1 MWTMSLFW
9 LFLALSARSVLG
21 VCYFPVEYQGIFAT
35 QSSISSISG
44 GSVHQYSQVTILPDA
59 IPVWGVCHKKFDN
72 NVILRDPTGGED
84 CFRCFH
90 VSLHSG
96 NVIQVYTEGLN
107 KCYSSEEAVLQT
119 CPTIHDIKTKRAREI
134 MLYKSRSFTQDGLI
148 DRVFCPIN
156 GRYRFTYDVNDGTE
170 STVECPEP
178 SSELSNCPK
187 GSQLQLRFRRCS
199 FGELDM
205 GLRCLGDWEGHDGQK
220 YLALWDPEVT
230 TDHQPRYR
238 CAMYSV
244 EETTGRV
251 FLSFSID
258 ATCTNHLHSPW
269 DGYESMVLTPVTPP
283 TPPAVVQTTACAFPE
298 WAHGSWQ
305 HLQIDSNELWLQDA
319 GTDKKYRTLCLSQH
333 APHGE
338 RYALYSQTQCGEEEF
353 TCIWIKKRAVNV
365 IEYQMASYP
374 SDKYNASRICSDD
387 MFRGQEWITQGR
399 LDPEN
404 HAGCP
409 ITGEYTGVIP
419 DAKELCARLASDC
432 RDPQH
437 MFYTVSSCFNSTEVY
452 EGAGGEAGPPSS
464 APARHRRR
472 AVYRAS
478 DPRAL
483 LGRGRSTRHAAR
495 HGSKRQPSW
504 AHRRTSA
511 LGGVG
516 GDEYTTLG
524 AQSMPRHR
532 HRQTK
537 QVYVF
542 PDEPGAPAAAQAEAG
557 PQAQGLQA
565 EEEEEEAGEEEEEEE
580 RKEAAAEPQPR
591 ARDVGA
597 TTTRLPY
604 PDERPFYFLH
614 DPKEESQ
621 WEHLR
626 GLGPV
631 TIEERDYR
639 CLGQWSEGG
648 VMYTFTHRR
657 DVNIYE
663 CFAGVVVSSNEI
675 FIIEAGTSCQRGL
688 QPLAY
693 GMKLVRQATCSEIEA
708 RESTPPPQPDP
719 SSRPPW
725 WPPTTKN
732 PWVKKVST
740 TTETPTWSNE
750 IPRAAHSGSSRTTAT
765 TSFRYLMTTTTTF
778 LLLVWS
784 SL

>member
-1 MWTMSLFW
+1 MWKMSLFW
-9 LFLALSARSVLG
+9 LILALSAHSVFG

-305 HLQIDSNELWLQDA
+305 HLQIESNELWLQDA
-319 GTDKKYRTLCLSQH
+319 GSDKKYRTLCLSQH

-374 SDKYNASRICSDD
+374 SDKYNVSRICSDD

-452 EGAGGEAGPPSS
+452 E
-464 APARHRRR
+464 
-472 AVYRAS
+472 
-478 DPRAL
+478 
-483 LGRGRSTRHAAR
+483 
-495 HGSKRQPSW
+495 
-504 AHRRTSA
+504 
-511 LGGVG
+511 
-516 GDEYTTLG
+516 
-524 AQSMPRHR
+524 
-532 HRQTK
+532 
-537 QVYVF
+537 
-542 PDEPGAPAAAQAEAG
+542 
-557 PQAQGLQA
+557 
-565 EEEEEEAGEEEEEEE
+565 
-580 RKEAAAEPQPR
+580 
-591 ARDVGA
+591 
-597 TTTRLPY
+597 
-604 PDERPFYFLH
+604 
-614 DPKEESQ
+614 
-621 WEHLR
+621 
-626 GLGPV
+626 
-631 TIEERDYR
+631 ERDYR

-675 FIIEAGTSCQRGL
+675 YIIEAGTSCQRGL

-708 RESTPPPQPDP
+708 RESTPPPPPP
-719 SSRPPW
+719 SSSIPPW
-725 WPPTTKN
+725 WPQTTKN
-732 PWVKKVST
+732 PWIKKAST
-740 TTETPTWSNE
+740 TTETPTWNNE
-750 IPRAAHSGSSRTTAT
+750 IPRAAPSSSSRTTTT
-765 TSFRYLMTTTTTF
+765 TSFRWLMTTTT
-778 LLLVWS
+778 LLLLLLS
-784 SL
+784 SP

>member
-1 MWTMSLFW
+1 MTHAATEDPPPPPQPAWTS
-9 LFLALSARSVLG
+9 SPTRGQITVLG

-134 MLYKSRSFTQDGLI
+134 MLYTSPGRLI

-187 GSQLQLRFRRCS
+187 GSQFQVVRAGVYGKFRRCS

-387 MFRGQEWITQGR
+387 MFRGQEWITQG
-399 LDPEN
+399 
-404 HAGCP
+404 H
-409 ITGEYTGVIP
+409 EYEQI
-419 DAKELCARLASDC
+419 R
-432 RDPQH
+432 
-437 MFYTVSSCFNSTEVY
+437 
-452 EGAGGEAGPPSS
+452 
-464 APARHRRR
+464 
-472 AVYRAS
+472 
-478 DPRAL
+478 
-483 LGRGRSTRHAAR
+483 
-495 HGSKRQPSW
+495 
-504 AHRRTSA
+504 
-511 LGGVG
+511 
-516 GDEYTTLG
+516 
-524 AQSMPRHR
+524 
-532 HRQTK
+532 
-537 QVYVF
+537 
-542 PDEPGAPAAAQAEAG
+542 
-557 PQAQGLQA
+557 
-565 EEEEEEAGEEEEEEE
+565 
-580 RKEAAAEPQPR
+580 
-591 ARDVGA
+591 
-597 TTTRLPY
+597 
-604 PDERPFYFLH
+604 
-614 DPKEESQ
+614 
-621 WEHLR
+621 
-626 GLGPV
+626 
-631 TIEERDYR
+631 
-639 CLGQWSEGG
+639 
-648 VMYTFTHRR
+648 
-657 DVNIYE
+657 
-663 CFAGVVVSSNEI
+663 
-675 FIIEAGTSCQRGL
+675 
-688 QPLAY
+688 
-693 GMKLVRQATCSEIEA
+693 
-708 RESTPPPQPDP
+708 
-719 SSRPPW
+719 
-725 WPPTTKN
+725 
-732 PWVKKVST
+732 
-740 TTETPTWSNE
+740 
-750 IPRAAHSGSSRTTAT
+750 
-765 TSFRYLMTTTTTF
+765 
-778 LLLVWS
+778 
-784 SL
+784 

>member
-1 MWTMSLFW
+1 MGVGSHGGSRTKAKVPRRKSW
-9 LFLALSARSVLG
+9 LFS

-283 TPPAVVQTTACAFPE
+283 TPPAVVETTACAFPE

-319 GTDKKYRTLCLSQH
+319 GSDKKYRTLCLSQH

-353 TCIWIKKRAVNV
+353 TCIWIKKRAANV

-374 SDKYNASRICSDD
+374 SDKYNVSRICSDD

-452 EGAGGEAGPPSS
+452 E
-464 APARHRRR
+464 
-472 AVYRAS
+472 
-478 DPRAL
+478 
-483 LGRGRSTRHAAR
+483 
-495 HGSKRQPSW
+495 
-504 AHRRTSA
+504 
-511 LGGVG
+511 
-516 GDEYTTLG
+516 
-524 AQSMPRHR
+524 
-532 HRQTK
+532 
-537 QVYVF
+537 
-542 PDEPGAPAAAQAEAG
+542 
-557 PQAQGLQA
+557 
-565 EEEEEEAGEEEEEEE
+565 
-580 RKEAAAEPQPR
+580 
-591 ARDVGA
+591 
-597 TTTRLPY
+597 
-604 PDERPFYFLH
+604 
-614 DPKEESQ
+614 
-621 WEHLR
+621 
-626 GLGPV
+626 
-631 TIEERDYR
+631 ERDYR

-663 CFAGVVVSSNEI
+663 CFAGVVVSNNEI

-708 RESTPPPQPDP
+708 RESTPPPHPP
-719 SSRPPW
+719 SSSIPPW

-732 PWVKKVST
+732 PWIKKAST
-740 TTETPTWSNE
+740 TTETPTWNNE
-750 IPRAAHSGSSRTTAT
+750 IPRAAHSGSSRTTST
-765 TSFRYLMTTTTTF
+765 TSFRWLITTTTT
-778 LLLVWS
+778 LLLLLLS
-784 SL
+784 SP